1 MQLGL
6 SGDKSTFECFQAST
20 CDACSNKQTRIYST
34 LSESGGVPG
43 WQTGDPCHPW
53 CPPSLCPPPVPFQL
67 ITISWFI
74 QTIHQS
80 DLIIH
85 CPKIWIIKHLK
96 PCLSVSA
103 ITIRSM
109 CCCLLLKEGKN
120 ESVFVC
126 AREGFGQNHP
136 SFHRKRSIS
145 FLPLLHTYIQIFSH
159 SKRLMDNSHWNNWL
173 FVHWS
178 GWVNNGWLHQGLLH
192 PERLT
197 DSSL

>member
-1 MQLGL
+1 MEIKAL
-6 SGDKSTFECFQAST
+6 SNAFKRAPVTHT
-20 CDACSNKQTRIYST
+20 QTNEHAYTVRSHIRRMRRWIC
-34 LSESGGVPG
+34 VPG
-43 WQTGDPCHPW
+43 WQAGDPCHPW
-53 CPPSLCPPPVPFQL
+53 CPPSLCPPPVLFQL

-74 QTIHQS
+74 QAIHQS

-85 CPKIWIIKHLK
+85 RPKIWIIKNLK

-109 CCCLLLKEGKN
+109 CCCLLLKEG
-120 ESVFVC
+120 EERVC
-126 AREGFGQNHP
+126 LCVHKGVSAKTIPFPLEEVY
-136 SFHRKRSIS
+136 
-145 FLPLLHTYIQIFSH
+145 FLSLAPAHIHSGILH
-159 SKRLMDNSHWNNWL
+159 SKRLMDNSHLNNWL